1 MRVYIRATS
10 NMATTT
16 LKKMNIVGVQHAMMF
31 FHNVHKWLVLERDW
45 KMLHIM
51 KARGIFKAQNVM
63 TNCCNIKGSPTNH
76 HRSSIQ
82 SSTLATIYTNKT
94 IDETFIVYSNV
105 DSKLLYIID
114 QIEVNAIST
123 IHACLTKLNQC
134 SYVVDQCF
142 LLLDTPWPKLLSNYI
157 FLLSNC
163 FFMMISFKF
172 NLINSQQCFK
182 QKSKESCTS
191 VKRMHKHRKR
201 YASCAIESVRSKAC
215 MWLNLQREN
224 VRSKVYMWLNL

>member
-1 MRVYIRATS
+1 MLVRFLKSHTS
-10 NMATTT
+10 NEHGSHKNHTLEAKVKHHHHQMLTLIYRQRRCDESVHLSHIKHGHNNIEKNEHCGGTTC
-16 LKKMNIVGVQHAMMF
+16 NDV

-123 IHACLTKLNQC
+123 IHACLNKIKSMFICCRSMFFCCWIHHGQNYFPITYFYCRIVFLWWFHSSSTSSIHNNALNK
-134 SYVVDQCF
+134 SPKRVVQ
-142 LLLDTPWPKLLSNYI
+142 
-157 FLLSNC
+157 
-163 FFMMISFKF
+163 
-172 NLINSQQCFK
+172 
-182 QKSKESCTS
+182 
-191 VKRMHKHRKR
+191 V
-201 YASCAIESVRSKAC
+201 
-215 MWLNLQREN
+215 
-224 VRSKVYMWLNL
+224 

>member
-123 IHACLTKLNQC
+123 IHACLNKIKSMFIC
-134 SYVVDQCF
+134 CRSMFFVVGYTMAKITFQ
-142 LLLDTPWPKLLSNYI
+142 LHISIVEL
-157 FLLSNC
+157 
-163 FFMMISFKF
+163 FFYDDFIQVQPHQFTTM
-172 NLINSQQCFK
+172 L
-182 QKSKESCTS
+182 
-191 VKRMHKHRKR
+191 
-201 YASCAIESVRSKAC
+201 
-215 MWLNLQREN
+215 
-224 VRSKVYMWLNL
+224 